1 MPTVASRGSNLY
13 KLPTTV
19 GDSRTHPLAYVVG
32 WTVILATSSIATQV
46 VAYSLGFNQNLGK
59 PILST
64 PFAFAKQLYA
74 PYDWVLWFWK
84 FNNPLSAIAPF
95 KAFTHSTEAYHAFQI
110 VPYIL
115 CWGVFAAIFGTL
127 VTAILLGHTD
137 QVDDIV
143 DSAKWANLAD
153 LEKEG
158 LVKGKAGPIIGG
170 FETKIGIVPIRYSG
184 ELGISYTGPPGD
196 GKSALL
202 KTNFLIPLQHE
213 EAATW
218 TEDERR
224 AHPYG
229 HEPSIVALDVKG
241 NLVES
246 TSRYQSDVLGKDV
259 FVLEPL
265 GDSSEG
271 RAAYNPFWGIR
282 LGTEHEAD
290 DCYQAS
296 LDIVD
301 ADGKGLATYWD
312 KASTAFGGA
321 VIAKIGY
328 RALYLNDPRM
338 FSLPG
343 LVDYISSFD
352 LIDGLISDILE
363 TEDDPN
369 GVFGWV
375 DSKGEKT
382 KVRPWVA
389 DVARAMKSKAAEEK
403 SGVYGSFIEFLAIYR
418 SEVLR
423 KHISTSTFSFRGLAN
438 SPKAGVVYISI
449 PAMRLDAMRPYLRM
463 LTRAALR
470 ELTESTSTIAGREV
484 RGNIRSTIIALDEV
498 ASLKHVEEIG
508 TASGFLRGHG
518 VQLWLFWQ
526 ATSQLRRL
534 YGNDESISETMDVN
548 LWGRPK
554 TFDAA
559 EEISEAL
566 GRFSTLV
573 TKRNVSGKRA
583 SLGPRDHVSENADI
597 TTRNILTASE
607 VMRFP
612 ADRVIIFTKGLRINA
627 KKFAYFLNPDLQKR
641 AELGTVTE
649 SNVMKHV
656 PFFISNLEERVGV
669 ESIKKLLNPIASPP
683 STDLP
688 KDHSLPE
695 PEPAQAKACCVEEVR
710 KKR

>member
-19 GDSRTHPLAYVVG
+19 GDSQTNPLAYIVG
-32 WTVILATSSIATQV
+32 WSIVLATSSVATQV
-46 VAYSLGFNQNLGK
+46 VAYALGFNQSLGK
-59 PILST
+59 PIWST

-74 PYDWVLWFWK
+74 PYDWICWFWK
-84 FNNPLSAIAPF
+84 FDNPFRALAPF
-95 KAFTHSTEAYHAFQI
+95 KAFVHSTEAHHAFQLI
-110 VPYIL
+110 PYIL
-115 CWGVFAAIFGTL
+115 GWGMFSAIFGTL
-127 VTAILLGHTD
+127 VTAVLLGKKD
-137 QVDDIV
+137 QVEDIV
-143 DSAKWANLAD
+143 DSAKWADLAD
-153 LEKEG
+153 LEREG

-170 FETKIGIVPIRYSG
+170 FETKDGIVPIRYSG

-213 EAATW
+213 DAATW
-218 TEDERR
+218 TENERR

-229 HEPSIVALDVKG
+229 HEPSIIVLDVKG

-246 TSRYQSDVLGKDV
+246 TSRYQADVLGKDV

-265 GDSSEG
+265 GNTSEG
-271 RAAYNPFWGIR
+271 RASYNPFWGIR
-282 LGTEHEAD
+282 LGTEYEAD

-301 ADGKGLATYWD
+301 MDGKGLATYWD

-352 LIDGLISDILE
+352 LIDGLIGDILE

-375 DSKGEKT
+375 DSKGEAT
-382 KVRPWVA
+382 KVRPWIA

-438 SPKAGVVYISI
+438 SAKAGVVYINV
-449 PAMRLDAMRPYLRM
+449 PAMKLDAMRPYLRM
-463 LTRAALR
+463 LTRSALR
-470 ELTESTSTIAGREV
+470 ELTESTETIEGREV
-484 RGNIRSTIIALDEV
+484 RGNFRSTIIALDEV

-518 VQLWLFWQ
+518 VQLWMFWQ
-526 ATSQLRRL
+526 AAAQLRRL

-554 TFDAA
+554 TFEAA

-612 ADRVIIFTKGLRINA
+612 TDRVIIFTKGLRINA
-627 KKFAYFLNPDLQKR
+627 RKFNYYESPYLQMR
-641 AELGTVTE
+641 AELGTVTR
-649 SNVMKHV
+649 SSVMKHV
-656 PFFISNLEERVGV
+656 PFFISNLEEKLGTDK
-669 ESIKKLLNPIASPP
+669 IKQLLNPVSTPP
-683 STDLP
+683 STEPPTDC
-688 KDHSLPE
+688 SLPE
-695 PEPAQAKACCVEEVR
+695 NAPPAKACCVEEVR
-710 KKR
+710 RM